1 MLGVVVIVVLLI
13 AWAAVLA
20 PSLLGRRAGDE
31 RDGFNETMGSL
42 AATARSEAPASG
54 RFVMVPKGPRVLASS
69 RRELVV
75 RRRRA
80 TFERLL
86 VVAAATFL
94 IALVPGLRA
103 FFLAHFVSLVALA
116 GYAIWLRNERAKER
130 EARRMKRMIARE
142 EERRRR
148 IERQEQLLAQ
158 QEHIEAALASTA
170 ERVDEHG
177 FGRAV
182 GDGR

>member
-1 MLGVVVIVVLLI
+1 MFLGVVVIVVLLV

-42 AATARSEAPASG
+42 AATARPETSSG
-54 RFVMVPKGPRVLASS
+54 RFVMVPKGPRPKGNS

-86 VVAAATFL
+86 VIAAATFL
-94 IALVPGLRA
+94 IALIPGLRA
-103 FFLAHFVSLVALA
+103 FFFAHLATLAALV
-116 GYAIWLRNERAKER
+116 GYALWLKGEKTKEFN
-130 EARRMKRMIARE
+130 ARRARVMAVRE
-142 EERRRR
+142 EERMRRL
-148 IERQEQLLAQ
+148 ERQERLAVEQ
-158 QEHIEAALASTA
+158 DHIEAALASTTEDIDA
-170 ERVDEHG
+170 HG

-182 GDGR
+182 GHDG